1 MLVETITLVSGRPL
15 QQFSRGLFD
24 EGVFAMSIGYPTV
37 PKGKARIRVMLSAAH
52 SQDDLERGLAAF
64 EKVGRQLNVL
74 RGD

>member
-1 MLVETITLVSGRPL
+1 
-15 QQFSRGLFD
+15 
-24 EGVFAMSIGYPTV
+24 MSIGYPTV